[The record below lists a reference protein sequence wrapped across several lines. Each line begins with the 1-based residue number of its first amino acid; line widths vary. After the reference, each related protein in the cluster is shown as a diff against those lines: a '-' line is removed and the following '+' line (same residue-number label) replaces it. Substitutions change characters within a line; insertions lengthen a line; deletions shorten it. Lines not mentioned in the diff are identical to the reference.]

1 MSKEKIVYCSWIKTF
16 SYDITSTKK
25 KDTDA
30 EGNTWLKSNTVIWK
44 KTGGSTNEQ
53 KLSLDNLATKIKDV
67 NLLPVKFPENVTKDK
82 FGEFLTA
89 NVLKVVP
96 GQYGSMIYTTGTGT
110 AKDQINP
117 YFTATIS
124 GSTIKLTQNNQQ
136 AIPSSVTGGLIHFTV
151 KDCFGNTKAIEL
163 PFKINVTGVAA
174 KKH

>member
-1 MSKEKIVYCSWIKTF
+1 M
-16 SYDITSTKK
+16 
-25 KDTDA
+25 
-30 EGNTWLKSNTVIWK
+30 
-44 KTGGSTNEQ
+44 
-53 KLSLDNLATKIKDV
+53 DNLATKIKDV
-67 NLLPVKFPENVTKDK
+67 NLLPVKFPSTVTKDK

-89 NVLKVVP
+89 NVLEVVP

-117 YFTATIS
+117 YFKATIS
-124 GSTIKLTQNNQQ
+124 GSTITLTQNNQQ

-163 PFKINVTGVAA
+163 PFKIKVTGVAA